1 MRYSK
6 RFIKRKRVKTYRR
19 RRVKS
24 CKRNRSYR
32 RRHVMKGGWGGT
44 PTSVPIIK
52 KLFDIDD
59 DDETEAPMYGGW
71 GELLT

>member
-1 MRYSK
+1 MRGTK
-6 RFIKRKRVKTYRR
+6 RRRRVKTCNKR

-32 RRHVMKGGWGGT
+32 RRHIMKGGWGGN
-44 PTSVPIIK
+44 PTSLPVIK

-59 DDETEAPMYGGW
+59 DDEIKAPMYGGW
-71 GELLT
+71 GEALPS